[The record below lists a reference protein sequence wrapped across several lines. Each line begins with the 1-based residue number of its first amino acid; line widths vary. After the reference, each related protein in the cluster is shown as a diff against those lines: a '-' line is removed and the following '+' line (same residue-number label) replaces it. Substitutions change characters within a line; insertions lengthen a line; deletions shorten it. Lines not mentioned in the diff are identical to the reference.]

1 MGNRKVLIGALT
13 ITVIFIILLSDLQA
27 RRYSILPPEEGLTCG
42 VYGWQDG
49 LAGTLY
55 SAKNPP
61 EPPSEKF
68 SEGWELVDYDPHNF
82 VFGYWHDYWQ
92 KVGYHYWA
100 RTDVRVEVSQPWH
113 EKLQDI
119 EYYLQTG
126 PDEYVLVK
134 GEVWVYH
141 VDLDFSIVSKP
152 KPDAGIWVF
161 QDIPVWIAFETV
173 VWDRAVRDPNLG
185 VWGKAWGAPLSVYI
199 EGYKVAEGSGDHA
212 VIEPSYVGRFIT
224 LYSEPSGLGTTID
237 DLGVSAGSD
246 VNATLAGDPS
256 PDTRITGEAFAKWRL
271 ADFGITTK
279 RDALNTIIEQKF
291 PAVNY
296 KLKVYFLSIGKWTFT
311 KEEKENWDD
320 READRR
326 LYGWFAT
333 WVWMCDSLFQP
344 RF

>member
-1 MGNRKVLIGALT
+1 MCIR
-13 ITVIFIILLSDLQA
+13 
-27 RRYSILPPEEGLTCG
+27 
-42 VYGWQDG
+42 
-49 LAGTLY
+49 
-55 SAKNPP
+55 
-61 EPPSEKF
+61 
-68 SEGWELVDYDPHNF
+68 
-82 VFGYWHDYWQ
+82 
-92 KVGYHYWA
+92 
-100 RTDVRVEVSQPWH
+100 
-113 EKLQDI
+113 
-119 EYYLQTG
+119 
-126 PDEYVLVK
+126 
-134 GEVWVYH
+134 
-141 VDLDFSIVSKP
+141 
-152 KPDAGIWVF
+152 
-161 QDIPVWIAFETV
+161 
-173 VWDRAVRDPNLG
+173 DR
-185 VWGKAWGAPLSVYI
+185 
-199 EGYKVAEGSGDHA
+199 YKVAEGSGDHA

-333 WVWMCDSLFQP
+333 WVWMCDSLFTGLGMLNPFRNFGSWGGLAAFLFFYMVLRVLAPMVLDRLVGPP
-344 RF
+344 RREVHA